1 MTNQAI
7 TQDMFDFIWGSKE
20 RGECKE
26 TIERIVKIESE
37 SNGRYETLKDYFT
50 RGREDLTKS
59 IFDTRDSMQ
68 REIEQLYKEINTI
81 QKEDRNELIACIESI
96 KSDVMSR
103 IAEIEKTLKIES
115 PENSEKKAGLS
126 SIVKRT
132 R

>member
-1 MTNQAI
+1 MVNQTI
-7 TQDMFDFIWGSKE
+7 TKDMFDFIWDSKE

-37 SNGRYETLKDYFT
+37 SNERYESMKDYFI

-59 IFDTRDSMQ
+59 IFDIRDSMQ

-81 QKEDRNELIACIESI
+81 QTEDRNELIACIESL

-103 IAEIEKTLKIES
+103 ITEIEKKLKIEN
-115 PENSEKKAGLS
+115 PENQENKTGFVSM
-126 SIVKRT
+126 IKR
-132 R
+132 RP